1 MATTRLKTTKAPSI
15 CLAER
20 MKLNSLQKIKNLL
33 CSFFSRHFI
42 PEPSLCHFYTCYHK
56 QVPIDN
62 TTTTTTTPAPPP
74 TPPPTPS
81 PTPPHTG
88 FYFIL
93 AMAFIGLFIFACSSF
108 AIYCVVKQYFWQ
120 RSNREMQRS
129 SLSSPSETTPI
140 IRSRHLSISSPL
152 EIDQNQAQYA
162 QASEMVTFMP
172 ARKYN
177 FRRRPNEQ
185 AGASSLGAT
194 ASLNY
199 KPVTLIKDLEPFL
212 PDFQPQNN
220 DQWRCV
226 LFLQRLQILVSCQTL
241 KVDKAQKALHEHGR
255 ALTEMSADPNSA
267 SCK

>member
-1 MATTRLKTTKAPSI
+1 MATMRLKNSKIPSI
-15 CLAER
+15 CLATR
-20 MKLNSLQKIKNLL
+20 TKLNSLQKIKNCI
-33 CSFFSRHFI
+33 CSLFSRHYI
-42 PEPSLCHFYTCYHK
+42 PEPSLCHFYSCYHK

-120 RSNREMQRS
+120 RSNRQMQGS

-172 ARKYN
+172 TRKYN